1 MYPTLRPPALVK
13 NNGPQKQS
21 TNPRILKETFRGRM
35 TGTRENERGSET
47 ECAIYKYEIVRE
59 TT

>member
-1 MYPTLRPPALVK
+1 MYPTLRPPALVF
-13 NNGPQKQS
+13 GPQKQS

-47 ECAIYKYEIVRE
+47 ECTIYKYEIVRE